1 MRLLFNQMENEETNK
16 EQVIEKKEGQ
26 KITTP
31 ISIIIAGLFIMV
43 GILLTNGS
51 GSGITSKEK
60 TLSEQVGVSKE
71 KLTACIEK
79 TDTEALGKKIEAS
92 VASAMKAVPADQ
104 RGTPYTVI
112 IGSNGVKTELR
123 GAESAENVQK
133 AIDEVLAGTVTQKY
147 EGEIAVIEEGDH
159 LMGNPEAKV
168 KIIEY
173 SDFECP
179 YCKIFQATLAKVVA
193 ESNGNV
199 SWVYRHWP
207 LHQNSFE
214 KAVAAECV
222 AQIKG
227 NEAYWKYSDLLFGLL
242 KTAADPVTEQL

>member
-16 EQVIEKKEGQ
+16 EQAVGKKDGQ

-31 ISIIIAGLFIMV
+31 IAIIIAGLFIMV
-43 GILLTNGS
+43 GILLTNGN
-51 GSGITSKEK
+51 GSGTASKEK

-79 TDTEALGKKIEAS
+79 TDAEALSKKIETS
-92 VASAMKAVPADQ
+92 VSNAMKAVPADQ
-104 RGTPYTVI
+104 RGTPYAVI
-112 IGSNGVKTELR
+112 VGSNGVKAEIR

-133 AIDEVLAGTVTQKY
+133 AIDEVLAGTVTEKY
-147 EGEIAVIEEGDH
+147 EGEIAVAEEGDH
-159 LMGNPEAKV
+159 IMGNPDAKI

-179 YCKIFQATLAKVVA
+179 YCKAFQVTLNKIVA

-214 KAVAAECV
+214 KLMAAECV
-222 AQIKG
+222 AEIKG
-227 NEAYWKYSDLLFGLL
+227 NEAYWKYSELLFSLL